1 MEGVG
6 KRGDCRFENSTWM
19 RQATTDVKMINFVE
33 RQIFVFVTPK
43 PEFEVTRAI
52 FHRARLS
59 RE

>member
-1 MEGVG
+1 
-6 KRGDCRFENSTWM
+6 M
-19 RQATTDVKMINFVE
+19 RQATTDVKMINLVE

-59 RE
+59 RVTVGHI